1 MWMIVNDDNDGVDER
16 QPYNYLP
23 RNHFEG
29 ISDFKFKEK
38 FRLNKIQFQNVLT
51 EIGEVLQNKTN
62 RFYSLSAEQ
71 KLKIGLHWLGNGGQ
85 YHGIADMHG
94 VSKMTVGRCVHE
106 VVDAVNSVLF
116 DTFVKWPQNTFDI
129 IQQFHAIAGF
139 PHVCGVVDGI
149 LIKIDAPVHNEPAF
163 VDRHH
168 NHSINCLAVCG
179 PDMKFYYI
187 SSNWPGS
194 VHDARVL
201 RNSSLNHRMEEGW
214 RPHPEGVILGD
225 SAYPLKDWL
234 IPPRYNNPEDN
245 AYRRF
250 NHAHKRTRRLIENA
264 FGILKEKF
272 PCLNHMRMDPVAAGN
287 IFKCCATLCNFSK
300 NNEDVEIV
308 EDVDDDNIIEEIEE
322 EEVGHNP
329 PPVVAVARIQ
339 QLIEHFRQP

>member
-1 MWMIVNDDNDGVDER
+1 MKIKINKK
-16 QPYNYLP
+16 
-23 RNHFEG
+23 RNLE
-29 ISDFKFKEK
+29 
-38 FRLNKIQFQNVLT
+38 LNKIQFQNVLT

-168 NHSINCLAVCG
+168 NHSINCMAVCG

-214 RPHPEGVILGD
+214 RPHPEGVILGKV
-225 SAYPLKDWL
+225 PLFES
-234 IPPRYNNPEDN
+234 PED
-245 AYRRF
+245 
-250 NHAHKRTRRLIENA
+250 
-264 FGILKEKF
+264 GSS
-272 PCLNHMRMDPVAAGN
+272 AAGN

-300 NNEDVEIV
+300 TNEDVEII